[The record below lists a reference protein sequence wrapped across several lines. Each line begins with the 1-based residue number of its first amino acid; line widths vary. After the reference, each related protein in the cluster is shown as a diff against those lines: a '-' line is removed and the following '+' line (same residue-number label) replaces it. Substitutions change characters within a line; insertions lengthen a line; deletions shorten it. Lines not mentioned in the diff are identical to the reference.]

1 MLFQGKIMLGD
12 SFMVTID
19 NQIYQ
24 VSQDKV
30 GYNKLFAAF
39 KADDADEFMRLY
51 TTQESLEAY
60 VQSSCGCCVG
70 HDVVVKGEQ
79 VFYNGIELNNAI
91 VDTIR
96 TMMNNDLDFS
106 YMVNFLRRALQSG
119 SRRVLNEL
127 FTFLQACGLTITPDG
142 CFLAYK
148 TVRYDYLDKHSR
160 TIDNSVGTVIPRME
174 RVMVDDDCNNL
185 CSRGY
190 HVGALAYAGPGG
202 TFNDESDHVMIVKVA
217 PEDVVSVPVD
227 YNGQKL
233 RCCWYEVVGEYKAP
247 LKSTVYHGKH
257 YDEAMEATVAANIL
271 DPEEM
276 VVDGMYEAYYTNRN
290 GETKF
295 RYFVVLEA
303 HDDHV
308 VIELME
314 PEDHYGDVRRM
325 NFDSFGDIFS
335 WDGCPPDDDDDDD
348 DYDDDDEDTEAEDCD
363 CSPSELW

>member
-24 VSQDKV
+24 VSKDRI

-51 TTQESLEAY
+51 TTQESLEGY
-60 VQSSCGCCVG
+60 CQSCEDCQCNQ
-70 HDVVVKGEQ
+70 DIVVEGDR
-79 VFYNGIELNNAI
+79 VFYKGIELNNAI

-106 YMVNFLRRALQSG
+106 YMLNFLKRALQSG
-119 SRRVLNEL
+119 SRRVVNEL

-160 TIDNSVGTVIPRME
+160 TINNSVGAVIPRMD
-174 RVMVDDDCNNL
+174 RAMVDDNCNNL
-185 CSRGY
+185 CSYGY

-202 TFNDESDHVMIVKVA
+202 TFNSESDHVMIVKVA
-217 PEDVVSVPVD
+217 PEDVVSVPTD

-233 RCCWYEVVGEYKAP
+233 RCCFYEVVGEYKAP
-247 LKSTVYHGKH
+247 LKSTVYHGSDYSK
-257 YDEAMEATVAANIL
+257 EMEPAITNTEIE
-271 DPEEM
+271 PEDM
-276 VVDGMYEAYYTNRN
+276 VVDGMYEAYYR
-290 GETKF
+290 GRSGCGRM
-295 RYFVVLEA
+295 RYFVVLETY
-303 HDDHV
+303 DDHV
-308 VIELME
+308 IVELME
-314 PEDHYGDVRRM
+314 PEDDCGEVRRM
-325 NFDSFGDIFS
+325 NFDGFGEVLV
-335 WDGCPPDDDDDDD
+335 WDGYPPEDDD
-348 DYDDDDEDTEAEDCD
+348 DYDDDDEDTDCD
-363 CSPSELW
+363 CCSHDELW